1 MIVLTNFVNVIGKY
15 IVFSGRASRS
25 EFWWYFLVMS
35 IANCFFIVAGQVK
48 DLQAVTLYPTSYLA
62 FHALTVCPTMAVT
75 IRRLHDVGFSAWR
88 MLGYAPLILSTIW
101 AVMSDSHLAIAG
113 AAYLIGLICYVTM
126 IVHATLRGASGD
138 NKYGP
143 APKPTARD

>member
-1 MIVLTNFVNVIGKY
+1 MIVLANFVDVIRKY
-15 IVFSGRASRS
+15 TVFRGRASRS
-25 EFWWYFLVMS
+25 EFWWYFLVMTL
-35 IANCFFIVAGQVK
+35 ANVLFVVAGQVE
-48 DLQAVTLYPTSYLA
+48 DLQVVTLYPTAYLA
-62 FHALTVCPTMAVT
+62 FHALTVCPTLAVT

-88 MLGYAPLILSTIW
+88 MLGYAPLIISTIW
-101 AVMSDSHLAIAG
+101 ALMSDSHLAIAG

-143 APKPTARD
+143 DPKLTTTD